1 MGFNFFLLLSF
12 YFTISFS
19 VLGYGFLLQHHI
31 LKNKVINLGYVGLYG
46 FFILTIYSYLSHYF
60 ISHNLTHNVVIFFV
74 GIFLFIKNFKKISKE
89 NFFLLIVILFILF
102 PGLLIFKTHD
112 DFPYYHFP
120 YSYYLTNFPTLIGV
134 GQFNHGFRTPSSIF
148 YLNSL
153 YYLPVI
159 KYFSFYIPTLLFMGF
174 SNYVLLDEIKIY

>member
-1 MGFNFFLLLSF
+1 M
-12 YFTISFS
+12 
-19 VLGYGFLLQHHI
+19 
-31 LKNKVINLGYVGLYG
+31 
-46 FFILTIYSYLSHYF
+46 
-60 ISHNLTHNVVIFFV
+60 IFFV

-174 SNYVLLDEIKIY
+174 SNYVLLDEIKKYIRIKNLIISFILLLIFFIFINIFL